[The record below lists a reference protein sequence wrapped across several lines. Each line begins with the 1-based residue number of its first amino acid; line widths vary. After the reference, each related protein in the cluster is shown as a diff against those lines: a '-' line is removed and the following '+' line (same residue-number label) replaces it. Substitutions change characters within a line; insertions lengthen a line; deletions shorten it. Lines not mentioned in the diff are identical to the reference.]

1 MPKEIVVAL
10 HRLEGTEEP
19 AFRRFLESNRPLSYR
34 IEGAIAESN
43 GGLSL
48 WVDDLA
54 RPSIC
59 VHRAW
64 ARLSPLGAPEA
75 ILVHLGDLE
84 ALAAE
89 MKEAGEK
96 TRRAPPEGEG
106 DVIRLN
112 ALLREAR
119 DALAAKRRIV
129 RENGC
134 GLYTLEKENFTPF
147 AEGPQIGRIWDDEI
161 GLVSKLAEYGEIEDY
176 ISERILRAPHAA
188 VRIDGE
194 LAAYMIVHD
203 NDSIGMLHTVEKFR
217 NRNLGRYVASA
228 LAEMQMARGRPVYC
242 YIIDGNTPSQRV
254 FGSLGFRRMA
264 EVSWVAFERGS
275 A

>member
-1 MPKEIVVAL
+1 MANQEQVEML
-10 HRLEGTEEP
+10 
-19 AFRRFLESNRPLSYR
+19 RRSVSEFNAWRDR
-34 IEGAIAESN
+34 N
-43 GGLSL
+43 
-48 WVDDLA
+48 
-54 RPSIC
+54 PSIK
-59 VHRAW
+59 VDLTEVNLHEAN
-64 ARLSPLGAPEA
+64 LHEA
-75 ILVHLGDLE
+75 ILTE
-84 ALAAE
+84 AE
-89 MKEAGEK
+89 E
-96 TRRAPPEGEG
+96 EG
-106 DVIRLN
+106 DVMRLN
-112 ALLREAR
+112 ALPREAR

-147 AEGPQIGRIWDDEI
+147 AEGPRIGRIRDDEI

-188 VRIDGE
+188 VRMDGE

-264 EVSWVAFERGS
+264 EVSWVAFERGT